1 MADGFGGGTRL
12 ATSLRTFNDRY
23 AKETLEARSVVIV
36 MNDGYD
42 TDSPKALAVELRRLK
57 RRAHRL
63 VWLNP
68 LLGWKNYEP
77 VARAMRVALD
87 YVDYFPPAHS
97 LENLAALEGELAR
110 L

>member
-1 MADGFGGGTRL
+1 MADGFGGGTRI
-12 ATSLRTFNDRY
+12 ATALKTFNDRY
-23 AKETLEARSVVIV
+23 AKETLDRRTVVIV
-36 MNDGYD
+36 MSDGYD
-42 TDSPKALAVELRRLK
+42 TDSPEALAVELRRLK

-77 VARAMRVALD
+77 VARAMRVAD
-87 YVDYFPPAHS
+87 YVDYFAPAHS
-97 LENLAALEGELAR
+97 LASLAALEGELAR